1 MNKNRKQLISL
12 MQNSNV
18 NCIDVSKI
26 LDVKPNTV
34 RVWRS
39 INGASIPNKTLE
51 LLVYKL
57 EKANVK
63 NI

>member
-1 MNKNRKQLISL
+1 